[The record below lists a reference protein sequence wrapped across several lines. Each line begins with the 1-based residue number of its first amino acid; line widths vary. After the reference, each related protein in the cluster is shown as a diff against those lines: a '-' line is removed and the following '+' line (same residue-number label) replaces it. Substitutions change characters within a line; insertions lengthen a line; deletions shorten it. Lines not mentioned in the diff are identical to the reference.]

1 MITVL
6 LIILPLLGGLISF
19 ALSDEKAKI
28 NAIAIAV
35 IELILALA
43 AMYIFNPAGNGLQF
57 AYNIPWVSSLGISFK
72 VGMDGISLLMVLLT
86 AGLMPLILLSTF
98 RNSYDGAAKL
108 YGLMLLM
115 QSALIGVFT
124 SFDGFLFYIFW
135 ELALIP
141 IYFIC
146 LLWGGERR
154 VPITLK
160 FFIYTLA
167 GSLFMLI
174 GLIYLY
180 LQTPLPHSFDI
191 TALYNTA
198 LDANAQM
205 WVFWAFFLAF
215 AIKMPIFPFHTWQ
228 PDTYVTAPTPGTM
241 LLSGIMLKMGI
252 YGLIRWLL
260 PVVPQGAAASM
271 GFCMALAVIGVVYA
285 SIIALMQRDMKRLV
299 AYSSIAHVGIIGAGA
314 LSLTYNGL
322 QGAVVQMLA
331 HGINVVALFLI
342 VDIFEQYDKNRDIE
356 SFGGIAQR
364 DIRFAVLFFIVMLGA
379 IALPLTNGFVG
390 EFMLLYGVFSYS
402 PTMAAVAGLSIILG
416 AAYMLRFFQKTM
428 MGNTNTLTEGKTFV
442 GSSEMAVL
450 VPCAILVLVMGI
462 YPKPI
467 LDVAAPAV
475 QQILSIIGR

>member
-6 LIILPLLGGLISF
+6 LILLPLLGGF
-19 ALSDEKAKI
+19 VTCFLSDDKAKMSALGT
-28 NAIAIAV
+28 AI
-35 IELILALA
+35 IELILAIVAIIL
-43 AMYIFNPAGNGLQF
+43 FNPAGNGLQF
-57 AYNIPWVSSLGISFK
+57 AFNAPWIPSLGISFK
-72 VGMDGISLLMVLLT
+72 VGIDGISLLMTLLT
-86 AGLMPLILLSTF
+86 AGLMPLILLSAF
-98 RNSYDGAAKL
+98 RNQYANSGKL

-115 QSALIGVFT
+115 QAALIGVFT

-154 VPITLK
+154 VPVTLK

-180 LQTPLPHSFDI
+180 LQTPTPHSFDI
-191 TALYNTA
+191 AALYNTA
-198 LDANAQM
+198 LSANAQG

-241 LLSGIMLKMGI
+241 LLGGIMLKMGI

-260 PVVPQGAAASM
+260 PVVPQGVAAWT
-271 GFCMALAVIGVVYA
+271 GFCMGLAVVGVVYA
-285 SIIALMQRDMKRLV
+285 SVIALMQRDMKRLV
-299 AYSSIAHVGIIGAGA
+299 AYSSIAHVGMIGAGA
-314 LSLTYNGL
+314 LSLTFQGL
-322 QGAVVQMLA
+322 QGAIIQMLA

-342 VDIFEQYDKNRDIE
+342 VDIFERHNANRDIDG
-356 SFGGIAQR
+356 FGGIAR
-364 DIRFAVLFFIVMLGA
+364 HDKPFAILFFIIMLGTV
-379 IALPLTNGFVG
+379 ALPLTNGFVG
-390 EFMLLYGVFSYS
+390 EFMLLYGIFLYN
-402 PTMAAVAGLSIILG
+402 PAMAAIAGISIILG
-416 AAYMLRFFQKTM
+416 AAYMIRLYQKTM
-428 MGNTNTLTEGKTFV
+428 LGKTTLATENKVYV
-442 GSSEMAVL
+442 GKAELMVL
-450 VPCAILVLVMGI
+450 VPCAALVLIMGI
-462 YPKPI
+462 YPKPV

-475 QQILSIIGR
+475 QQILQVIGR